1 MSPITSILI
10 SFFTECIRNMVGFF
24 LVIVGIIIIC
34 LGAKWHMDDLIKLG
48 TLTLIPAAMLA
59 LQSKRTPEGNTTT
72 TQTTVPIPAMV
83 APADQSTIIP
93 KQ

>member
-1 MSPITSILI
+1 MSPLTSILV

-24 LVIVGIIIIC
+24 LVIVGIIVIC
-34 LGAKWHMDDLIKLG
+34 LGVRWNQPALIQLG

-72 TQTTVPIPAMV
+72 TQTTVPIPAMA
-83 APADQSTIIP
+83 APVDQSALIP
-93 KQ
+93 KT